1 MLAYR
6 WRVGGRETTATTDMT
21 LQRKATMTD
30 PAPAEVLYGTLVKLF
45 LVVDNSDR
53 CVLARHG
60 LTLPRFHV
68 LQHLHNE
75 PDISFAR
82 LSALMLTDRA
92 NVSRIVRG
100 MEADGLV
107 SRRLNEQDRRSYL
120 LQLTGRGAD
129 LYAQA
134 SATHRADIALRFR
147 DAGDGSGRRLFPDLL
162 GQLGVLCDQL
172 EQHLEMLRQPTG

>member
-1 MLAYR
+1 
-6 WRVGGRETTATTDMT
+6 
-21 LQRKATMTD
+21 MTD
-30 PAPAEVLYGTLVKLF
+30 PAPAETLYDTLVNLF
-45 LVVDNSDR
+45 LVVNDSDR
-53 CVLARHG
+53 HVLARHG

-75 PDISFAR
+75 PGISFAR

-107 SRRLNEQDRRSYL
+107 SRRLNEKDRRSYL
-120 LQLTGRGAD
+120 LQLTEKGEH

-134 SATHRADIALRFR
+134 AAAHRQDIAARF
-147 DAGDGSGRRLFPDLL
+147 SGALAEPSRQLPADLL
-162 GQLGVLCDQL
+162 TRLRILCQEL
-172 EQHLEMLRQPTG
+172 EDHLNTLRQPIA

>member
-1 MLAYR
+1 
-6 WRVGGRETTATTDMT
+6 
-21 LQRKATMTD
+21 MTD
-30 PAPAEVLYGTLVKLF
+30 PAPAEVLYDTLVKLF

-68 LQHLHNE
+68 LQHLNNE

-100 MEADGLV
+100 MEADGLI

-120 LQLTGRGAD
+120 LQLTGKGAD

-134 SATHRADIALRFR
+134 AAAHRQDISVRFGGVLEESSR
-147 DAGDGSGRRLFPDLL
+147 PLPPDLIARL
-162 GQLGVLCDQL
+162 STLCQEL
-172 EQHLEMLRQPTG
+172 EDHLETLRQPAA

>member
-1 MLAYR
+1 
-6 WRVGGRETTATTDMT
+6 
-21 LQRKATMTD
+21 MTD
-30 PAPAEVLYGTLVKLF
+30 PAPAETLYDTLVKLF
-45 LVVDNSDR
+45 LVVNDSDR
-53 CVLARHG
+53 HVLARHG

-68 LQHLHNE
+68 LQHLHRE

-107 SRRLNEQDRRSYL
+107 SRRVNEKDRRSYL
-120 LQLTGRGAD
+120 LQLTEKGAD

-134 SATHRADIALRFR
+134 AAAHREDITLRFR
-147 DAGDGSGRRLFPDLL
+147 AAGDGAGRRLSPDLL
-162 GQLGVLCDQL
+162 AQLGVLRDQL
-172 EQHLEMLRQPTG
+172 EEHLEVLRQPTN